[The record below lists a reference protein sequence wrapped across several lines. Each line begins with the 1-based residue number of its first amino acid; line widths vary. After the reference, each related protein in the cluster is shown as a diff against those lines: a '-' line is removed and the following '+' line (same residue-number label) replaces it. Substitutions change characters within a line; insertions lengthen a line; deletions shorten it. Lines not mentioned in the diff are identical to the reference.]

1 MNAIEFLE
9 AWVTIGMDAPRH
21 HNSQSRIS
29 DQVCRCQDAAF
40 KQGISENDLDTAA
53 NGDVA
58 TYLLQAQKTLGTG
71 SETKN
76 GMGKP

>member
-9 AWVTIGMDAPRH
+9 GWVTIGMDALRH

-29 DQVCRCQDAAF
+29 DQVRRCQDAAY

-58 TYLLQAQKTLGTG
+58 SYLLKAQKTLNTG
-71 SETKN
+71 SEIKN
-76 GMGKP
+76 DRG